1 MSIRIREMAYH
12 KVKLNKILS
21 RVTGKPESQVG
32 QPEIILMMIYFYK
45 NTVLDYRSCI
55 DSMYNSYNN
64 SFLG

>member
-32 QPEIILMMIYFYK
+32 QPEIILMMIYFCK
-45 NTVLDYRSCI
+45 NTVH
-55 DSMYNSYNN
+55 SMYNSNN
-64 SFLG
+64 DSFSG